1 MLRSLLSLALASLLA
16 QSNAQVTGSA
26 SGFAAGV
33 TGGGDATP
41 ATPADI
47 DELNEW
53 LTDDTPRVIM
63 LDKTYDFSGS
73 EGTATE
79 TGCIPDSNTCGSS
92 GQNALD
98 GPDWCSADYPAVEVT
113 YDVAAAEF
121 LDIKG
126 DKSIVGVGDAGV
138 IKGKGF
144 RLSGGVSNVIFQ
156 NVHFTDLNPQYIWG
170 GDALTLVGTDM
181 VWIDHCKFS
190 LVGRQMIVTGYEQAG
205 RVTISNNEFDGVTEW
220 SASCNNDHY
229 WTMLFLGDSDKITL
243 SNNYIH
249 DTSGRSPKV
258 GGSGDITMHAVNNY
272 WYSEGGHAFDVHEGG
287 KVLIEGNIMQEVD
300 TPITESTASG
310 GGSIFNV
317 PGSSAAATCSEYI
330 GRECQVNSIVDSGDF
345 PSYTATDVLSAFADV
360 AENKTTCELRRYDPS
375 IPNNG
380 MPFIMAQRL
389 FPKLTATPLQ
399 ATAYLGGI
407 ALFSISFLVFLNSTI
422 SFVVTDVIGQHEHVG
437 NDVGTLGFADELLA
451 LVACPLWGL
460 LSDRIG
466 VRRVAVT
473 GYIIVGASLILLVK
487 STNVYPELILG
498 RLGFSLGGA
507 ACSTMVTAVLPAMVA
522 KRTDSDIEEAGTA
535 PKNVHNEEGHAAAN
549 GHAARLLE
557 EERPGRN
564 GSIGHG
570 PSPSV
575 SSEITITPGRY
586 SSQSRTRGRDG
597 PRDAARTP
605 DENASDEASG
615 TSQLAGLV
623 GFFTG
628 AGALV
633 ALLLFLPLPAYFQD
647 RGEDRPQSVR
657 ISFYIVGAIAFC
669 VALFIFGGLRN
680 LPGENEKSFSNL
692 WRQPYDETTHR
703 DERGQL
709 HITLTPAPSYL
720 KLVAESLKL
729 GFTDPSIGLG
739 YLGGFVARASS
750 VGISLFIPL
759 FVNAYFVRNGLC
771 TSNPDN
777 LTDIKENCK
786 RAYTLASA
794 LTGIAETAALICA
807 PLFGWLGGKVVN
819 GRSEWPLLGAAAIG
833 VGGYVAFGMLR
844 NPDAFHSEGGRW
856 AFLAVIMIGISQI
869 GSIVCS
875 LGLLG
880 RGISRGSLFDSWTAG
895 APFFMLA
902 LFNGVLFVAVALVG
916 AVNAVKASRNGI
928 AGRGDD
934 EP

>member
-1 MLRSLLSLALASLLA
+1 
-16 QSNAQVTGSA
+16 
-26 SGFAAGV
+26 
-33 TGGGDATP
+33 
-41 ATPADI
+41 
-47 DELNEW
+47 
-53 LTDDTPRVIM
+53 
-63 LDKTYDFSGS
+63 
-73 EGTATE
+73 
-79 TGCIPDSNTCGSS
+79 
-92 GQNALD
+92 
-98 GPDWCSADYPAVEVT
+98 
-113 YDVAAAEF
+113 
-121 LDIKG
+121 
-126 DKSIVGVGDAGV
+126 
-138 IKGKGF
+138 
-144 RLSGGVSNVIFQ
+144 
-156 NVHFTDLNPQYIWG
+156 
-170 GDALTLVGTDM
+170 
-181 VWIDHCKFS
+181 
-190 LVGRQMIVTGYEQAG
+190 
-205 RVTISNNEFDGVTEW
+205 
-220 SASCNNDHY
+220 
-229 WTMLFLGDSDKITL
+229 
-243 SNNYIH
+243 
-249 DTSGRSPKV
+249 
-258 GGSGDITMHAVNNY
+258 
-272 WYSEGGHAFDVHEGG
+272 
-287 KVLIEGNIMQEVD
+287 
-300 TPITESTASG
+300 
-310 GGSIFNV
+310 
-317 PGSSAAATCSEYI
+317 
-330 GRECQVNSIVDSGDF
+330 
-345 PSYTATDVLSAFADV
+345 
-360 AENKTTCELRRYDPS
+360 
-375 IPNNG
+375 
-380 MPFIMAQRL
+380 MAHRL

-487 STNVYPELILG
+487 STNVYPELLLG

-522 KRTDSDIEEAGTA
+522 KRTDSDIEEADAA
-535 PKNVHNEEGHAAAN
+535 PKNLHNEESHTAAN
-549 GHAARLLE
+549 GHAARLIE

-586 SSQSRTRGRDG
+586 SSQSRTRSRDER
-597 PRDAARTP
+597 RDAARLP
-605 DENASDEASG
+605 DENASDESSG

-729 GFTDPSIGLG
+729 GFIDPSIGLG

-807 PLFGWLGGKVVN
+807 PLFGWLGGRVVN

-880 RGISRGSLFDSWTAG
+880 RGISRNAPSPADRPSTSGTLTVGDHHTGASEGAETAPLLPQRSNATDQLSRDRSHLKGSIAGVYSFAGGAGILLLTKLGGALFDSWTAG

-902 LFNGVLFVAVALVG
+902 LFNGVLFVAVAVVG
-916 AVNAVKASRNGI
+916 AVNAVKASRNGTG
-928 AGRGDD
+928 GREDGDT
-934 EP
+934 

>member
-1 MLRSLLSLALASLLA
+1 
-16 QSNAQVTGSA
+16 
-26 SGFAAGV
+26 
-33 TGGGDATP
+33 
-41 ATPADI
+41 
-47 DELNEW
+47 
-53 LTDDTPRVIM
+53 
-63 LDKTYDFSGS
+63 
-73 EGTATE
+73 
-79 TGCIPDSNTCGSS
+79 
-92 GQNALD
+92 
-98 GPDWCSADYPAVEVT
+98 
-113 YDVAAAEF
+113 
-121 LDIKG
+121 
-126 DKSIVGVGDAGV
+126 
-138 IKGKGF
+138 
-144 RLSGGVSNVIFQ
+144 
-156 NVHFTDLNPQYIWG
+156 
-170 GDALTLVGTDM
+170 
-181 VWIDHCKFS
+181 
-190 LVGRQMIVTGYEQAG
+190 
-205 RVTISNNEFDGVTEW
+205 
-220 SASCNNDHY
+220 
-229 WTMLFLGDSDKITL
+229 
-243 SNNYIH
+243 
-249 DTSGRSPKV
+249 
-258 GGSGDITMHAVNNY
+258 
-272 WYSEGGHAFDVHEGG
+272 
-287 KVLIEGNIMQEVD
+287 
-300 TPITESTASG
+300 
-310 GGSIFNV
+310 
-317 PGSSAAATCSEYI
+317 
-330 GRECQVNSIVDSGDF
+330 
-345 PSYTATDVLSAFADV
+345 
-360 AENKTTCELRRYDPS
+360 
-375 IPNNG
+375 
-380 MPFIMAQRL
+380 MAHRL

-422 SFVVTDVIGQHEHVG
+422 SFVVTDVIGKHEHVG

-487 STNVYPELILG
+487 STSVYPELLLG

-522 KRTDSDIEEAGTA
+522 KRTDTDIEETGTA
-535 PKNVHNEEGHAAAN
+535 PKNVHNEEGHTGAN
-549 GHAARLLE
+549 GRAARLIE

-586 SSQSRTRGRDG
+586 SSQSRTRSRDE
-597 PRDAARTP
+597 RHEATTTP
-605 DENASDEASG
+605 DESASDATSG

-680 LPGENEKSFSNL
+680 LPGENEKFFSNL

-729 GFTDPSIGLG
+729 GFTDSSIGLG

-819 GRSEWPLLGAAAIG
+819 GRSEWPLLGAAAVG

-880 RGISRGSLFDSWTAG
+880 RGISRNSPSPDGRPSTSGTMTVGDHHTGASEGAETAPLLPQRSNATDQLSRDRSHLKGSIAGVYSFAGGAGILLLTKLGGALFDSWTAG

-902 LFNGVLFVAVALVG
+902 IFNGILFVAVALVG

-928 AGRGDD
+928 GQRGDHD
-934 EP
+934 T